1 MTSLPEFDDT
11 IYCINAQQCLLFP
24 GGVIYQIS
32 IVLV

>member
-1 MTSLPEFDDT
+1 MTRLPEFDDT

-24 GGVIYQIS
+24 GVIYQIS